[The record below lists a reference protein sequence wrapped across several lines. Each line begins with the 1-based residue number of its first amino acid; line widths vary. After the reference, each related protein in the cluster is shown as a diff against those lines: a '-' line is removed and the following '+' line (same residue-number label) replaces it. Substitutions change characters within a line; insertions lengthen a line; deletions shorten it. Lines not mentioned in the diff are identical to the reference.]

1 MIPDVI
7 VARRSAL
14 KIKDEEL
21 AKGIRMDQNES
32 RVFKSDWIKSDQTGS
47 KWIKMD

>member
-7 VARRSAL
+7 AARRSAL

-21 AKGIRMDQNES
+21 AKGILFIQYLILLFLGNLYLIY
-32 RVFKSDWIKSDQTGS
+32 FI
-47 KWIKMD
+47 